1 MEYWSVYAAEL
12 MAIYYA
18 ISLILK
24 IAMENQVAQAGQ
36 QELATILS
44 DSMLALQA
52 ILNTRNKSG
61 QRIIQAVRQS
71 A

>member
-1 MEYWSVYAAEL
+1 MEHWSVYAAEL

-18 ISLILK
+18 ITLVLK
-24 IAMENQVAQAGQ
+24 VATENRDARAEK

-52 ILNTRNKSG
+52 I
-61 QRIIQAVRQS
+61 
-71 A
+71 